1 MKELRDIKLDL
12 IMGNKN
18 SIVDLFNEITES
30 IRILNSDVYNNDGL
44 EFIYWKVIDDKPQWV
59 FYRDAIND
67 KFWCNYFTY
76 WSLFSTKFKLEYE
89 EIQNITKFLMGKE
102 LKQETTTPK
111 DVGYINDCSVQEA
124 LKKELNTPTDQTQIE
139 TWKGPI
145 IVMEN
150 ALKRWLSEPQMISQ
164 VPTYIQEA
172 LKREVID
179 PKLIRV
185 VPELKI
191 EATLKRN
198 IENI

>member
-12 IMGNKN
+12 IMGNQN
-18 SIVDLFNEITES
+18 PIVDLFNEITES

-89 EIQNITKFLMGKE
+89 EIQNITKFLMEKA

-111 DVGYINDCSVQEA
+111 DVGYINDWSVQEA
-124 LKKELNTPTDQTQIE
+124 LKKELDTPTDQTQIE

-150 ALKRWLSEPQMISQ
+150 ALKRGLNEPQMISQ
-164 VPTYIQEA
+164 VATYIQEA
-172 LKREVID
+172 LKRDVID